1 MKSKIVI
8 NPGPFLIAI
17 LSFIIFYSTASG
29 SIQKYIHFAG
39 VENEMAFA
47 LVALFGT
54 VLGAF
59 ISFEKVQINK

>member
-8 NPGPFLIAI
+8 KPGPFLIAI
-17 LSFIIFYSTASG
+17 LSFIIFYSTVSG
-29 SIQKYIHFAG
+29 SIQNYIHFAG

-47 LVALFGT
+47 FVALLGT

-59 ISFEKVQINK
+59 VSFEKFKIKK

>member
-17 LSFIIFYSTASG
+17 LSFIVFYSTASG
-29 SIQKYIHFAG
+29 SIQNYIHFAG

-47 LVALFGT
+47 FVALLGT
-54 VLGAF
+54 ILGAF
-59 ISFEKVQINK
+59 ISFERVKINK